1 METECVLV
9 KKWLI
14 WTQKFNAYD
23 MFDAVLWWMHNVCL
37 KKDGLAWVYCAWT
50 VPSKYKVAIFCGNP
64 HRKANI

>member
-23 MFDAVLWWMHNVCL
+23 MFDAVLW
-37 KKDGLAWVYCAWT
+37 
-50 VPSKYKVAIFCGNP
+50 
-64 HRKANI
+64 